1 MSSYLCPGQRNPGQG
16 IKGKLNTAVSLQTV
30 PYETIIKTIFQFIVK
45 RTCKTWFRHRY
56 LYTDMQSVLWE
67 NDSQSCLKLGLTQ
80 NIAIQIA
87 VKKVNIIFIASEFQF
102 FLQTNFV
109 IFEVKIRFDQIFFL
123 TYDNLKVLF
132 KSDVN
137 YLFWLLWNTKWKLE
151 MIGMTQN
158 WFCTVLFQRR
168 WIYNAW
174 HPVISIATIICYII
188 LHILFWIIDIT
199 FQYRKRTFT

>member
-1 MSSYLCPGQRNPGQG
+1 
-16 IKGKLNTAVSLQTV
+16 
-30 PYETIIKTIFQFIVK
+30 
-45 RTCKTWFRHRY
+45 
-56 LYTDMQSVLWE
+56 MQSVLWE
-67 NDSQSCLKLGLTQ
+67 NDSQSCLNLGLTQ

-87 VKKVNIIFIASEFQF
+87 VKKVNIIFIASEFQL

-109 IFEVKIRFDQIFFL
+109 IFEVKIRFDYNIFL

-137 YLFWLLWNTKWKLE
+137 YLFWLLWNTKWKME

-158 WFCTVLFQRR
+158 GFCTVLFQRR

-199 FQYRKRTFT
+199 FQYIKRTFT

>member
-1 MSSYLCPGQRNPGQG
+1 
-16 IKGKLNTAVSLQTV
+16 
-30 PYETIIKTIFQFIVK
+30 
-45 RTCKTWFRHRY
+45 
-56 LYTDMQSVLWE
+56 MQSVLWE
-67 NDSQSCLKLGLTQ
+67 NDSQSCLNLGLTQ

-87 VKKVNIIFIASEFQF
+87 VKKVNIIFIASEFQVV
-102 FLQTNFV
+102 LQTNFV
-109 IFEVKIRFDQIFFL
+109 IFEVKIRFDYNIIL

-137 YLFWLLWNTKWKLE
+137 YLFWLLWNTKWKME

-199 FQYRKRTFT
+199 FQYIKRTFT